1 MMAGFGAKVKLT
13 VDRSSTAKAEFN
25 QQINDYIKEIKIS
38 NKFKVLKKDID
49 RVVSETQN
57 ALNDKPLTI
66 KVKKID
72 CSAAVKDLQGQLQAM
87 VNSLSI
93 KNGVKITGLV
103 DPAGTGNIETQLDD
117 IADAAA
123 AAQVNTSK
131 LNGQMSILKKIMS
144 SLGTAYSTLL
154 PGGKNAPF
162 GQDQF
167 GDITAKYTDLL
178 AKINAVQAAQKQGK
192 ITSQAAADALQKEA
206 AAAQQAAIEL
216 QGEIEKINLKRIAK
230 EAQELADKK
239 AADAAAKAAAKQLE
253 ADRKASEKKAAK
265 TVQDEIKAVKQYESQ
280 LKKVNDEI
288 NRLKQNLADWTKAR
302 KGKSSDSYIGLE
314 EELEQMQA
322 LQSELLKNK
331 DDKTPL
337 KDFDTRFDS
346 SISRIKDYRTNIK
359 LADEDTKSFGEKV
372 KKLYERLSQV
382 FSVTQVINALW
393 RAMKQ
398 MVSVVIEVDTAMTEL
413 RKVTDETESAYSKF
427 LDTATTRAKVVGATL
442 TDTITA
448 TADFAR
454 LGYDIDEASS
464 LADAALVYKNVG
476 DGIEDIAEASESV
489 ISVMQ
494 AFGVSAK
501 DAMQIVD
508 KFNAVGNNFAI
519 SSGGVGEAMLR
530 SAAAM
535 KAANNTLDE
544 TIALAAAANTIVQD
558 PQKVGTTLKT
568 VSMFLRAAKTEAEEA
583 GESTDGMA
591 DSVSELREEILKLTG
606 NKVDIQIDE
615 DTFKS
620 TYQILKELSGV
631 WDKLTDVSQANILE
645 LVGGKRNSNVV
656 AAILENF
663 DVANRALEVS
673 INSAGSALAE
683 NEKYLDSIQGKI
695 AEFKATFQDLA
706 STTISSDLIKGVVEF
721 GTVLL
726 GILDTIV
733 AIADRIGGLKSILIL
748 LGGTKLSNLVRGGN
762 FGNVIKSLTE
772 KLLDASPALKIFT
785 ESFKDCFDAA
795 RVDGANALRA
805 SVTGIAGG
813 AYSAASAVGALS
825 ISLKA
830 VTAVSSIVFAIWSAN
845 QQKLR
850 EQREAA
856 INATEAYD
864 DMKAS
869 VDDYISQAK
878 DLRKELDDGNLSEQ
892 EAYEKRAELAEI
904 QEQVIGLLGDEAE
917 NINLVT
923 GELIEQEK
931 AIRGVLDAER
941 ELMYERNFSAVQD
954 AAKLFTR
961 DFSNFGNLGTLSF
974 TGFESALERAL
985 SGNGFMMTGQGFIM
999 SGASDIY
1006 ETIDAYWDLYHIVEK
1021 TAKEYYGEDEY
1032 LDHVGQLLGR
1042 YSERASELEAQVAES
1057 QRLFDLYAENTLKG
1071 EKYKTLWEQAI
1082 DAREQY
1088 NEALEKGNE
1097 AEQKAALAEFDV
1109 ASAAIR
1115 EAIEDGI
1122 WTDEGAIL
1130 YVERYLEA
1138 AEDEFAKYRGK
1149 LNILDIFTSDVPHRK
1164 RTVLRAALSE
1174 LTNEDGLFDDL
1185 AYKNIELGAGISE
1198 GYTSKQI
1205 LAFAE
1210 LKEIIE
1216 SCGLTVDEFSLILK
1230 ECGLIAGTTSGEV
1243 KKLEENMRPVRQSYE
1258 KLSAAV
1264 QAAGAILSE
1273 TNNIFIEG
1281 GQLTEEAYNAI
1292 VELAGG
1298 EEALADC
1305 IDKTNGYL
1313 ITNAKALAD
1322 VVSESENLAAQNIQI
1337 AKSHQIMDYHKLTM
1351 EMHRLKMAEEDLND
1365 ENKAAIANIERQLI
1379 SIDRQIARFRMLEQ
1393 QLMGATN
1400 AYVEFANAQEYDAEM
1415 DYSDDMVG
1423 MLDGL
1428 IKAYENHEFGTEAF
1442 WASFKGIVPEDVYSQ
1457 FEDVGDQI
1465 NAGWAYINS
1474 MLENGY
1480 FSYDNGNI
1488 EINFENVKRFVEDG
1502 LQTELFDGEGI
1513 SLGTVFTGNLE
1524 DFELNDS
1531 IKSVEQ
1537 LAEALG
1543 ITTEMAFMLGTQI
1556 SKYDASNADFFE
1568 SLEVESVAGKLLK
1581 ADKELLD
1588 LMEQRDRI
1596 LAGEGTADDYIQNAE
1611 AIAAAEKNLADIQQN
1626 AVQYAWDSIA
1636 LNDEIDAAVE
1646 DVQILGEEI
1655 ESLPDGELKLAKTK
1669 EWEARKAELDELLAR
1684 KRELGVP
1691 EEMIFTLAL
1700 DDINAEI
1707 ASVEE
1712 ELKSFVDSGLATF
1725 DSETATY
1732 TVSPEIEGIDASEV
1746 QAKIDEFNNL
1756 NTEKAKIEAYVELDP
1771 EDVLA
1776 EYEAIIE
1783 KQNQIIDKEVTVTV
1797 NGALAA
1803 KNNVDALISSLRAI
1817 PNISRTVSITTA
1829 TTSSSTGGRD
1839 QSYWNAVNKHFGLT
1853 VYQGNA
1859 HVRGTWGTAAPEKNA
1874 LLGEL
1879 GQELIVDP
1887 RTGTYYTVGDHGA
1900 EFVDLPK
1907 GAIIFNHKQTEG
1919 LLKNRR
1925 INSRGI
1931 AYAKGNAYFT
1941 FLDGSYS
1948 LGGYSSGSSGG
1959 SISGTGAN
1967 ANTAIN
1973 SNSGE
1978 EAESWFEKLYKYH
1991 QHLLAMDAENV
2002 KDYLN
2007 WLNGAFKDAY
2017 AQGVIDLDDFY
2028 QYEEEVY
2035 TGLQD
2040 LFKDYLN
2047 DAEHEISMRENYEGE
2062 ADKILAIYEKLIKDV
2077 TKEIE
2082 AARDA
2087 GLDDTDAYIQELQN
2101 KYQDYTN
2108 AIQDIRDEAHD
2119 DAKDAVEE
2127 LIEYR
2132 IDMIKKEIEEEKDAL
2147 SERLDY
2153 LKDFVDKQKELLQDK
2168 AEEDDYLKEQ
2178 DEKRK
2183 TVSDLENELSMLERD
2198 DSAWAQK
2205 RKLELEEELKSA
2217 RDELNEFEE
2226 DHALNKVLDTLDK
2239 VYESQEGLFQDQ
2251 IDKLDEKLNDPEA
2264 LYNQALNDIRTN
2276 TGKLYGEMLE
2286 YNRKFGT
2293 GNDDDPKEVYEEAYK
2308 ALLEYK
2314 DIYGQNYKDIILPNS
2329 TGYAPKPGSW
2339 DTDVNSGTNPDNYR
2353 PPKELPTYDNLT
2365 PSGGNG
2371 NNAGAVAPAL
2381 TQGSYVEVK
2390 SGAKWYENSFGG
2402 GAWGWASGG
2411 TIQYINQGATHPY
2424 NINGAG
2430 WVRKEDI
2437 VGYAS
2442 GTDNATPGLHM
2453 INEDGEEAIFT
2464 SADGTQ
2470 YKLFRGGEKVFN
2482 APAAD
2487 FLYRFANAGSKG
2499 LLDMI
2504 SDALNAGSLAMTEA
2518 AKTINEV
2525 RMGDIII
2532 QGNADE
2538 QTVSEIR
2545 RVQRENVEFML
2556 KEFNRLKR

>member
-49 RVVSETQN
+49 RVVSETQD

-103 DPAGTGNIETQLDD
+103 DPTGTGNIETQIDD
-117 IADAAA
+117 VAEAAKRGQA
-123 AAQVNTSK
+123 EVARMAGQLKVLSTIMGT
-131 LNGQMSILKKIMS
+131 LNS
-144 SLGTAYSTLL
+144 SYKTVL
-154 PGGKNAPF
+154 PGGKNALS
-162 GQDQF
+162 G
-167 GDITAKYTDLL
+167 ADL
-178 AKINAVQAAQKQGK
+178 AS
-192 ITSQAAADALQKEA
+192 ITSQYNT
-206 AAAQQAAIEL
+206 L
-216 QGEIEKINLKRIAK
+216 QGEIAEVNALQKAGQVVDAERIARLQREALAIQEIISLK
-230 EAQELADKK
+230 ERERITTEAQELADKK

-253 ADRKASEKKAAK
+253 AEQKAADK
-265 TVQDEIKAVKQYESQ
+265 EATKAAQTKIKEAKQYETQ

-302 KGKSSDSYIGLE
+302 KGSSYAAYAGLGNE
-314 EELEQMQA
+314 LNELEDIK
-322 LQSELLKNK
+322 SKLLESPGKVSKNLEK
-331 DDKTPL
+331 
-337 KDFDTRFDS
+337 
-346 SISRIKDYRTNIK
+346 RILTSTNNIK
-359 LADEDTKSFGEKV
+359 EYRSAIKVAGEDTKSFGEKV
-372 KKLYERLSQV
+372 KGLFERLSQV
-382 FSVTQVINALW
+382 FSVTQMINALW

-413 RKVTDETESAYSKF
+413 RKVTDETEAAYSKF
-427 LDTATTRAKVVGATL
+427 LDTAHTRAKAVGATL

-591 DSVSELREEILKLTG
+591 NSVSELRAEILALTG

-631 WDKLTDVSQANILE
+631 WDDLTDVSQANILE

-706 STTISSDLIKGVVEF
+706 TTTVGSDMIKGVVEF
-721 GTVLL
+721 GTSLL
-726 GILDTIV
+726 GVLETI
-733 AIADRIGGLKSILIL
+733 IEIIDKWGGLKTVLLAFGGFKLSKDFEALKTIWGGKEVEGFSRIL
-748 LGGTKLSNLVRGGN
+748 TKLTTSTKT
-762 FGNVIKSLTE
+762 F
-772 KLLDASPALKIFT
+772 
-785 ESFKDCFDAA
+785 
-795 RVDGANALRA
+795 
-805 SVTGIAGG
+805 
-813 AYSAASAVGALS
+813 
-825 ISLKA
+825 
-830 VTAVSSIVFAIWSAN
+830 VTAVKNVPTVFKSFRSGTALAVPGVSKLDAVLKGLGLTITATQVKIFAITAVISGLIAIIS
-845 QQKLR
+845 R
-850 EQREAA
+850 IRRHHEEQREAA

-864 DMKAS
+864 DMKTS

-961 DFSNFGNLGTLSF
+961 DFSNWGNLGNLSF
-974 TGFESALERAL
+974 TGFESALEQAL
-985 SGNGFMMTGQGFIM
+985 SGTGFWMDGQGFIN
-999 SGASDIY
+999 SNASDIY

-1097 AEQKAALAEFDV
+1097 AEQKAALAEFDA

-1115 EAIEDGI
+1115 KAIEDGT

-1149 LNILDIFTSDVPHRK
+1149 LNILDIFASDNPDRK
-1164 RTVLRAALSE
+1164 KAEFRAALSA
-1174 LTNEDGLFDDL
+1174 LVTDDGLFDDL

-1198 GYTSKQI
+1198 GYTSEQIHGFVKLKQI
-1205 LAFAE
+1205 LE
-1210 LKEIIE
+1210 E
-1216 SCGLTVDEFSLILK
+1216 CGLTVDEFSLALV
-1230 ECGLIAGTTSGEV
+1230 ECGVIAGTTSGEV

-1264 QAAGAILSE
+1264 QAAGAIQSE

-1281 GQLTEEAYNAI
+1281 GQLTEETYNAV

-1337 AKSHQIMDYHKLTM
+1337 AKSHQIMDFHKLTM
-1351 EMHRLKMAEEDLND
+1351 EMYRLKMAEEDLND
-1365 ENKAAIANIERQLI
+1365 ENKAAIANIERQLT

-1474 MLENGY
+1474 MLEKGY

-1626 AVQYAWDSIA
+1626 AVQYAFDSID
-1636 LNDEIDAAVE
+1636 LNEQINAAVADIQSLNE
-1646 DVQILGEEI
+1646 VIENTSDLDVKAGRIK
-1655 ESLPDGELKLAKTK
+1655 ELD
-1669 EWEARKAELDELLAR
+1669 ARKAELDELLAR

-1746 QAKIDEFNNL
+1746 QAKIDEFNSL

-1797 NGALAA
+1797 SGTYTA
-1803 KNNVDALISSLRAI
+1803 KNNVQSLINTLNSV
-1817 PNISRTVSITTA
+1817 PNISRTVTITTA
-1829 TTSSSTGGRD
+1829 SASSSTGGRD

-1853 VYQGNA
+1853 AYQGNA

-1967 ANTAIN
+1967 ANTAVN

-2147 SERLDY
+2147 SERLGY
-2153 LKDFVDKQKELLQDK
+2153 LKDFVDKQKELLQDR

-2217 RDELNEFEE
+2217 KDELNEFEE

-2293 GNDDDPKEVYEEAYK
+2293 GNDDAPKEVYEEAYK

-2329 TGYAPKPGSW
+2329 TGYAPKLGSW

-2365 PSGGNG
+2365 PSGGYGSNT
-2371 NNAGAVAPAL
+2371 NAVAPAL

-2390 SGAKWYENSFGG
+2390 SGTRWYENSFGG

-2518 AKTINEV
+2518 SKTINEV